1 MSELHRFLFDGLSVR
16 GILVR
21 LDDGWQAALARRA
34 AAGESWPA
42 PVQRMAGEMAAAGV
56 LMHATIKWNGSLILQ
71 VYGSGP
77 VRLAVAEVGPDLAW
91 RVTAKVGEPVADD
104 AGLEAMLNLNGQG
117 RCSVTLDKA
126 DRQPGQQPYQGIV
139 PLHDDD
145 GRPLQEIGSVL
156 EHYMLQSEQLDT
168 RLVLAANDTVAAGLL
183 IQRLPPPSGSRED
196 DIGRDEGYNRI
207 AHLVSTL
214 KPEELLSLD
223 AETLLRRLF
232 WQETLTRFPPV
243 AGPQAPRFAC
253 SCSVAKVASMLRS
266 LGRAE
271 ADDVIAEQGAVS
283 VSCDFCL
290 AAYRFDAVDVAELFA
305 PVEAQAPGTRT
316 IN

>member
-34 AAGESWPA
+34 AAGEPWPA
-42 PVQRMAGEMAAAGV
+42 PVQRLAGEMAAAGV
-56 LMHATIKWNGSLILQ
+56 LMHATIKWNGALILQ
-71 VYGSGP
+71 VYGDGP
-77 VRLAVAEVGPDLAW
+77 VRLAVAEVGADLAW
-91 RVTAKVGEPVADD
+91 RVTAKAAEPVADD
-104 AGLEAMLNLNGQG
+104 AGLEAMLNVTGQG
-117 RCSVTLDKA
+117 RCAVTLDKT
-126 DRQPGQQPYQGIV
+126 DRLPGQQPYQGVV
-139 PLHDDD
+139 PLHDDE
-145 GRPLQEIGSVL
+145 GQPLQDIGSVL

-168 RLVLAANDTVAAGLL
+168 RLVLAADATVAAGLL

-214 KPEELLSLD
+214 AREELLSLD

-232 WQETLTRFPPV
+232 WQERLTRFP
-243 AGPQAPRFAC
+243 ALEGPQAPRFAC
-253 SCSVAKVASMLRS
+253 SCSAAKVASMLRS

-305 PVEAQAPGTRT
+305 PVETQAPGTRT
-316 IN
+316 LN